1 MNRSELFNE
10 VKSWLESGKITFM
23 ADDEETFRFRVN
35 GDNGL
40 YDIRILCEEAPALL
54 QITCPVTVRIPAEKV
69 SATGL
74 ALHNINTH
82 LRIGAFHFHVEERV
96 VDFRLTMPIRSESP
110 LAEQFG
116 QTVGT
121 TVTTMDE
128 HIRCLGLLACAT
140 AESEQAVA
148 RLTPHPDA
156 AGENSRFPNRR
167 LELN

>member
-10 VKSWLESGKITFM
+10 VKSWLESGKITFL
-23 ADDEETFRFRVN
+23 ADEEESFRFRIN

-40 YDIRILCEEAPALL
+40 FDIRLLCEDEPALL
-54 QITCPVTVRIPAEKV
+54 QITCPMPVRIPAEKV
-69 SATGL
+69 SETGL
-74 ALHNINTH
+74 VLHNINSR

-96 VDFRLTMPIRSESP
+96 VDFRLAMPIRPEAP

-140 AESEQAVA
+140 PESEQAVA
-148 RLTPHPDA
+148 KLSPHPDA
-156 AGENSRFPNRR
+156 AGENSRFTNRR

>member
-10 VKSWLESGKITFM
+10 VKSWLESGEITFV
-23 ADDEETFRFRVN
+23 APDEESFRFRVN
-35 GDNGL
+35 GDHGL
-40 YDIRILCEEAPALL
+40 FDVRLLCEDEPALL
-54 QITCPVTVRIPAEKV
+54 QVTCPLPVRIPAEKV
-69 SATGL
+69 SETGL
-74 ALHNINTH
+74 VLHNINTR

-96 VDFRLTMPIRSESP
+96 VDFRLTMLIRTEAP

-140 AESEQAVA
+140 REAEQAVA
-148 RLTPHPDA
+148 KLLPHADA
-156 AGENSRFPNRR
+156 AGETTRFTNRR